1 MIYYAVAYMND
12 GQIHLKPFGS
22 IKEAEEN
29 LAKLKSHE
37 KWGSQVK
44 LTKVVKKDPD
54 CAWFKS
60 VNGYWI

>member
-22 IKEAEEN
+22 TREAEDN
-29 LAKLKSHE
+29 LAKLKAS
-37 KWGSQVK
+37 KWGPKIK

-54 CAWFKS
+54 CAWFRS

>member
-1 MIYYAVAYMND
+1 MIYYSVIYLKN
-12 GQIHLKPFGS
+12 GEIHCKPYS
-22 IKEAEEN
+22 SYREAEETN
-29 LAKLKSHE
+29 QKTKSDE
-37 KWGSQVK
+37 KYGPQVQ

>member
-12 GQIHLKPFGS
+12 GQIHLKPFS
-22 IKEAEEN
+22 SVREAEES
-29 LAKLKSHE
+29 LKKLKNHE

-44 LTKVVKKDPD
+44 HTKVVKKDPD
-54 CAWFKS
+54 CAWFRS

>member
-1 MIYYAVAYMND
+1 MIYYAVAYMTD
-12 GQIHLKPFGS
+12 GQIHLKPFS
-22 IKEAEEN
+22 SVREAEDN
-29 LAKLKSHE
+29 LTSLKQS

-54 CAWFKS
+54 CAWFRS

>member
-1 MIYYAVAYMND
+1 MIYYAVAYMTD

-22 IKEAEEN
+22 KQDAEAN
-29 LAKLKSHE
+29 LEKLKAS
-37 KWGSQVK
+37 KWGPKVK

-54 CAWFKS
+54 SPWFRS